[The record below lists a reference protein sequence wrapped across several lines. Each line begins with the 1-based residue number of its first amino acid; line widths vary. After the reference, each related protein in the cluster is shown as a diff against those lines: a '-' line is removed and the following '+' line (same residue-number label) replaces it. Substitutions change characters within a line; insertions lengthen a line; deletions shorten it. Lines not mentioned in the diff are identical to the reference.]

1 MIRKHIVVL
10 GAAVALF
17 AASEA
22 TAQAPTKP
30 DSARRQGEMRRGQG
44 ARGERGMRM
53 GRDGMRGLFRGI
65 ELTQAQRD
73 QLKTV
78 NEKYR
83 AQFQTLRESLQP
95 DMKAARDAR
104 QRGDTAAARAAW
116 DRTNAGREQMQ
127 ALMEKQRTEVRG
139 VLTPEQQKTFDANA
153 QQMRTRMEKRG
164 VKGQGRDGARR
175 GPRSR

>member
-22 TAQAPTKP
+22 IAQAPARP
-30 DSARRQGEMRRGQG
+30 DSAGRQGEMRRGQRP
-44 ARGERGMRM
+44 RGERGMRM
-53 GRDGMRGLFRGI
+53 GREGMRGMLRGI

-73 QLKTV
+73 QVKTI

-83 AQFQTLRESLQP
+83 AEFQTLRESLQP

-116 DRTNAGREQMQ
+116 DRNSAGREKMQ
-127 ALMEKQRTEVRG
+127 SLMERQRAELRG
-139 VLTPEQQKTFDANA
+139 VLTAEQQKTFDANL
-153 QQMRTRMEKRG
+153 QQVRTRMEKRG
-164 VKGQGRDGARR
+164 GKGPGGRAR
-175 GPRSR
+175 

>member
-22 TAQAPTKP
+22 IAQAPARP
-30 DSARRQGEMRRGQG
+30 DSAGRQGEMRRGQRP
-44 ARGERGMRM
+44 RGERGMRM
-53 GRDGMRGLFRGI
+53 GREGMPGLLRGI

-73 QLKTV
+73 QVKTI

-83 AQFQTLRESLQP
+83 AEFQTLRQSLQP
-95 DMKAARDAR
+95 DMKAVREAR

-116 DRTNAGREQMQ
+116 DRNTVGREKMQ
-127 ALMEKQRTEVRG
+127 ALMEKQRTELRG
-139 VLTPEQQKTFDANA
+139 VLTADQQKTFDANA
-153 QQMRTRMEKRG
+153 QQVRTRMEKRG
-164 VKGQGRDGARR
+164 GKGPGGRAR
-175 GPRSR
+175 